1 MQQSDKIDLL
11 AAALSTLQGKIK
23 DVEKDS
29 VNTFFKSADGKPS
42 GYASLPAVLAVI
54 RPLMAECGLS
64 LCQMPD
70 TLDGKPVLTSMLMHK
85 SGQYVTS
92 HAPLLLDK
100 TNSQG
105 LGSSISYLRRF
116 SATAILGISQTD
128 DDGNEASQPAQA
140 PAKAPSRPV
149 AAPKPTVTPKAAA
162 PKPDAPAAS
171 QEANKY
177 GVTNAQRKAIYD
189 TVTLQMGLD
198 QESAISW
205 LKQVTGKQHSDDW
218 TKEDVA
224 RLHQA
229 IQDWK

>member
-1 MQQSDKIDLL
+1 MEQSDKIDLL

-70 TLDGKPVLTSMLMHK
+70 TLDGKPVLTSLLMHK

-100 TNSQG
+100 TTSQG
-105 LGSSISYLRRF
+105 LGSAISYMRRF
-116 SATAILGISQTD
+116 SATAILGVSQTD
-128 DDGNEASQPAQA
+128 DDGHEASQPA
-140 PAKAPSRPV
+140 PAKAAYKPV
-149 AAPKPTVTPKAAA
+149 VTPRPTVTPKAE
-162 PKPDAPAAS
+162 PKPATAPTGEAEAS
-171 QEANKY
+171 SKGSVPA
-177 GVTNAQRKAIYD
+177 AQRKAIFE
-189 TVTLQMGLD
+189 TVSVQLGLGD
-198 QESAISW
+198 ESAKSW
-205 LKQVTGKQHSDDW
+205 LRQISGKDKSDDW
-218 TKEDVA
+218 DQADVA
-224 RLHQA
+224 KLHAA
-229 IQDWK
+229 IESWRP